1 MPNNR
6 GGIPM
11 YNENPQYNAT
21 ISSQLPQGSPA
32 SFGTQ
37 VAKEMAGM
45 GDAVGKWGT
54 NLVDYAIK
62 MQEKE
67 DDNYIMRRENDMRK
81 ALNDLM
87 YNPQTGLV
95 NQKLHNAKGATVTF
109 DAEVEKLTQQFM
121 MDVNNPN
128 LQAKFQQR
136 VGVTSPSFSAVSM

>member
-11 YNENPQYNAT
+11 YNENPQYNTT

-45 GDAVGKWGT
+45 GDAIGKWGS
-54 NLVDYAIK
+54 NLVEYAIK
-62 MQEKE
+62 QQEKE

-95 NQKLHNAKGATVTF
+95 TQKLHNAKGATVTF
-109 DAEVEKLTQQFM
+109 DDEVEKLWESGQW
-121 MDVNNPN
+121 DNEKNEAV
-128 LQAKFQQR
+128 LQEHLRTPYKL
-136 VGVTSPSFSAVSM
+136 